1 MKDEKAKYLI
11 IDSTEIN
18 KQLYKVTREAAFND
32 FYNVYKPNG
41 MMPANNIFE
50 KNGIPEE
57 FRKIIVKINIPFCL
71 KKEAEEYTMGFPF
84 DITGGKIEKENN
96 KRIISAS
103 SGLTYD
109 YYANQQFRDK
119 IKFKTELTY
128 STFDDVMNFLLKV
141 DDEGYLKLYFQSIK
155 EFFDISIDLDLVEES
170 WIESK
175 QNAKQAIIALKS
187 DLPVD
192 IIAINIKEIL
202 ENLGKITG
210 ETVSED
216 IIKEI
221 FAKFCLGK

>member
-32 FYNVYKPNG
+32 FYNVYEPNG
-41 MMPANNIFE
+41 MMDASQIFE

-57 FRKIIVKINIPFCL
+57 FRKVIVKINIPFCL

-84 DITGGKIEKENN
+84 DITGGKIEKGNN
-96 KRIISAS
+96 KKIISAS

-119 IKFKTELTY
+119 IKFRTELVY
-128 STFDDVMNFLLKV
+128 SKFDDVMDFLLKV
-141 DDEGYLKLYFQSIK
+141 DDEGYLKQYLQSIK
-155 EFFDISIDLDLVEES
+155 EFFDISINLDLVEET

-175 QNAKQAIIALKS
+175 QNARKAI
-187 DLPVD
+187 
-192 IIAINIKEIL
+192 
-202 ENLGKITG
+202 KIY
-210 ETVSED
+210 
-216 IIKEI
+216 KKN
-221 FAKFCLGK
+221 FK

>member
-1 MKDEKAKYLI
+1 MRDERAKYLI
-11 IDSTEIN
+11 IDSAEIN

-96 KRIISAS
+96 KRIISVS

-119 IKFKTELTY
+119 IKFRTELTY
-128 STFDDVMNFLLKV
+128 STFDDVMDFLLKV
-141 DDEGYLKLYFQSIK
+141 DDEGYLRLYFQSIK

-175 QNAKQAIIALKS
+175 QNEKQAIKILKKK
-187 DLPVD
+187 L
-192 IIAINIKEIL
+192 K
-202 ENLGKITG
+202 
-210 ETVSED
+210 
-216 IIKEI
+216 
-221 FAKFCLGK
+221 